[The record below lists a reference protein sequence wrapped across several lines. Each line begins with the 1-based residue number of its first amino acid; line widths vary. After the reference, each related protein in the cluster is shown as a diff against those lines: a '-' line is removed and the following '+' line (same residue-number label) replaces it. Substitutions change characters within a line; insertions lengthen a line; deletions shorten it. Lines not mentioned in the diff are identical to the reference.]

1 VLVTVHSFSTQYKT
15 EQFW

>member
-1 VLVTVHSFSTQYKT
+1 MTVNSFTIQYKT